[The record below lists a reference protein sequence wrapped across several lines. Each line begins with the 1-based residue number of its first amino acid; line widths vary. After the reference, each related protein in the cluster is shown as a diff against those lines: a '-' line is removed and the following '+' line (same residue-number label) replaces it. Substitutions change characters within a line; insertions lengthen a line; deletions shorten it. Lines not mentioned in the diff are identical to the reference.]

1 MKLNYSVPDEI
12 KLLLSRTLLNSSEKV
27 ESVYAELF
35 SFQDKLMMA
44 GTIQNE
50 EPNKALLSLD
60 NFSDDFSYVKNLK
73 ESITDVGI
81 DFPLTISKDSTK
93 PLIMIVAMDP
103 LRHLKNAKD
112 IGYWVPFSILN
123 NIEKEVKYSEV
134 QNLSFFHELLNHY
147 QIYLT
152 DIFKV
157 FYYNG
162 KIKSNQD
169 ENFTNKLKIHA
180 EILQEEIRITQP
192 VAILTLGIK
201 SQNALHKAFVNNLQ
215 LLDKNNSTIQ
225 IEESLLPVL
234 SMPHISNAN
243 NAAKK
248 KFIDNPL
255 YNNIPGQRN
264 IKYAGIIHSMLSNLI
279 LNKP

>member
-1 MKLNYSVPDEI
+1 MKLNYSVPAEI
-12 KLLLSRTLLNSSEKV
+12 KMLLSRKLLHSNKTI
-27 ESVYAELF
+27 ESVYADLF
-35 SFQDKLMMA
+35 SHPEKLLRV
-44 GTIQNE
+44 GEIQAE
-50 EPNKALLSLD
+50 EKNKALLSLD
-60 NFSDDFSYVKNLK
+60 DFSNDFSYIKNLK
-73 ESITDVGI
+73 ERITDVGI

-103 LRHLKNAKD
+103 LRHLKNERD

-123 NIEKEVKYSEV
+123 DIEKEAKYSEV
-134 QNLSFFHELLNHY
+134 ENLSFFHELLNHY

-162 KIKSNQD
+162 KIKSNKD
-169 ENFTNKLKIHA
+169 NIFTTKLTIHA
-180 EILQEEIRITQP
+180 DLLQEEIRITQP
-192 VAILTLGIK
+192 VAILTLGVK
-201 SQNALHKAFVNNLQ
+201 SQNALHKAFASNLQ
-215 LLDKNNSTIQ
+215 RFDKNNSTIQ
-225 IEESLLPVL
+225 FQESLLPVL

-255 YNNIPGQRN
+255 YNSIPGQRN

>member
-1 MKLNYSVPDEI
+1 M
-12 KLLLSRTLLNSSEKV
+12 LLSRKLLNSKNTI
-27 ESVYAELF
+27 ESVYTELL
-35 SFQDKLMMA
+35 SYPEKQLMA
-44 GTIQNE
+44 NTIQE
-50 EPNKALLSLD
+50 EATNKSLVDLD

-73 ESITDVGI
+73 EKITDIGI
-81 DFPLTISKDSTK
+81 DFPLIISKDSTK

-103 LRHLKNAKD
+103 LRHFNNAKD

-123 NIEKEVKYSEV
+123 DIENEVKYSEA
-134 QNLSFFHELLNHY
+134 QNLSFFHELLNNY

-152 DIFKV
+152 DIFKI

-162 KIKSNQD
+162 KTKSNQD
-169 ENFTNKLKIHA
+169 KNFTNKLTIHA
-180 EILQEEIRITQP
+180 DILQEEIRITQP
-192 VAILTLGIK
+192 AAILTLGVK
-201 SQNALHKAFVNNLQ
+201 SQNALLQAFVNKFQ
-215 LLDKNNSTIQ
+215 RLDKNNSTIQ
-225 IEESLLPVL
+225 IQKSFLPVL

-279 LNKP
+279 HNKP

>member
-1 MKLNYSVPDEI
+1 MKLNYSVPAEI
-12 KLLLSRTLLNSSEKV
+12 KLLLSRKLLNSNKTI
-27 ESVYAELF
+27 ESVYAELL
-35 SFQDKLMMA
+35 SYPEKLLMA
-44 GTIQNE
+44 GAIQE
-50 EPNKALLSLD
+50 EETNKALLSLD

-73 ESITDVGI
+73 GRITDVGI

-103 LRHLKNAKD
+103 LRNLKNAKD

-134 QNLSFFHELLNHY
+134 QNLSFFHELLKHY

-157 FYYNG
+157 FYYIEKN
-162 KIKSNQD
+162 KSNQD
-169 ENFTNKLKIHA
+169 KNFTNKLTIHA
-180 EILQEEIRITQP
+180 DILQEEIRITQP
-192 VAILTLGIK
+192 VAILTLGVK
-201 SQNALHKAFVNNLQ
+201 SQNALHQAFVNKLQ
-215 LLDKNNSTIQ
+215 CLDKNNSTIQ
-225 IEESLLPVL
+225 IQESFLPVL

-248 KFIDNPL
+248 KFIDNPH

-279 LNKP
+279 QNKS